1 MAVFLSAEYTSRD
14 AHIGAHSRRS
24 DLEILG
30 YNLVHWMSGT
40 LPWMDNLTDC
50 KYVHTQKN
58 GFMNDVPIFLQRC
71 FGDNDY
77 PSKFY
82 ENYLRKIL
90 FGLAILG
97 GAFGPPF
104 FYTCILQFEFWKG
117 FYPPPWR
124 RQQTI
129 IPGVLQILSLK
140 KLKSVDSNFYNFT
153 LDGVLNEL
161 LCAFFYWSVGSI
173 VHWMSVQQAFKLWLE
188 LSLIWDSFIQL
199 NYHWHLPRSPRGHL
213 L

>member
-1 MAVFLSAEYTSRD
+1 
-14 AHIGAHSRRS
+14 
-24 DLEILG
+24 
-30 YNLVHWMSGT
+30 MSGT

-117 FYPPPWR
+117 FYPPP
-124 RQQTI
+124 
-129 IPGVLQILSLK
+129 
-140 KLKSVDSNFYNFT
+140 
-153 LDGVLNEL
+153 
-161 LCAFFYWSVGSI
+161 
-173 VHWMSVQQAFKLWLE
+173 
-188 LSLIWDSFIQL
+188 
-199 NYHWHLPRSPRGHL
+199 
-213 L
+213 